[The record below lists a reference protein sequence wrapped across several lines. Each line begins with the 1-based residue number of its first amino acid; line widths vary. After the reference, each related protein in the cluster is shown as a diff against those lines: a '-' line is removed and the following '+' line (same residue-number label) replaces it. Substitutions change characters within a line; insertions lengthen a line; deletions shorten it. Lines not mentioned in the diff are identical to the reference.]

1 MNIDKYLKIIE
12 TLNSDVDI
20 LISERAET
28 PSEKIA
34 LNKIESDINK
44 ISNWIKSKTKKEYN
58 KIEITFPKEVKLSK
72 RAKSEKIERTLK
84 GDMYFKVISGNDDL
98 GFINVKTTSFPH
110 NLALRIYYHK
120 LKLRQQSN
128 YDVALIYN
136 RQGNFLGGN
145 PKESEKK
152 YIPMTIRKLT

>member
-1 MNIDKYLKIIE
+1 MNAHP
-12 TLNSDVDI
+12 TLL
-20 LISERAET
+20 LI
-28 PSEKIA
+28 
-34 LNKIESDINK
+34 
-44 ISNWIKSKTKKEYN
+44 
-58 KIEITFPKEVKLSK
+58 
-72 RAKSEKIERTLK
+72 
-84 GDMYFKVISGNDDL
+84 
-98 GFINVKTTSFPH
+98 
-110 NLALRIYYHK
+110 RIYYYK